1 MELSPLPV
9 EVFQACIVRAVRN
22 SEALILRLA
31 QRTEVL
37 LQQAVSSSDSTQDML
52 HFRAW
57 QAWTTHR
64 SRLLTRYPQALL
76 SVVGRYK
83 PAAGDEATA
92 LGELS
97 RQAPAVVEVIRKACE
112 LISADDG
119 VEKAQEHLKSR
130 FAQLLALDGA
140 QDLPNP
146 LHSSIYVLA
155 FVRSLNNPALEV
167 DVLARWLESMQE
179 HLCRLLVNEYDYL
192 ARFVYDR
199 GLLGPLSTDEDSA
212 ERVQAASDDAQE
224 RAMAQRREESW
235 RAPQRYGD
243 AMAQSR
249 AYARQISGYDT
260 MLTQLIGQL
269 SRDQRWIDGSQ
280 KVPDLSPDLL
290 ASLRMGVALLEEAQN
305 GSDDTSTESLTMS
318 ARSSEAGLS
327 DDRGA
332 KKAIES
338 ESSQQAA
345 EIVQQVLAEITNGT
359 NLLPEIQHLLRQL
372 EPVLQQLALND
383 HSFVHHSEHPAR
395 HWVEELV
402 GRSQRFPGEQ
412 SEEFIQF
419 IQVAE
424 VAVMQL
430 QTSLMPDAATFE
442 IVLEAMVKEWSRP
455 DIRTEVQSS
464 GRSRAL
470 LKPELPTGQAASPNV
485 QFIAKA
491 VRQLTNTAQAPA
503 DIIEFLNET
512 WVQVVVHAYGQ
523 QAEVAGAEGH
533 DESRQYRHDDAG
545 SYLSMIPGL
554 LWSVGPKAIQDTQRL
569 SLLAPRLQEKLV
581 QGLSRIGKTSEYVQQ
596 ITARLAGIY
605 QDTLDASLE
614 RIRQT
619 SAGLDLDLYL
629 DLSVPT
635 TEPAAQVD
643 ILLDLDEF
651 IGDEEAQQP
660 VLLHGA
666 EPQEFSAGANYDL
679 PAAIE
684 LAEEQEDFDVTQAV
698 TDDLG
703 RQMLEHAPEVQNQSE
718 ATQVAAEEPQSIA
731 DHDELFAD
739 ARLLHAVRADVQQAM
754 AVAGEEKST
763 EAGELSSPDQALAA
777 VSIDWPI
784 GTWLQLQN
792 EEQKILTQLTWVNPE
807 GKLFLFTSP
816 DGSTQS
822 MTRRTLDRLVA
833 QGRLKRVIFANPGH

>member
-37 LQQAVSSSDSTQDML
+37 LQQAVSGSDSAPDML

-76 SVVGRYK
+76 SVVGRYN
-83 PAAGDEATA
+83 PATGDEAA
-92 LGELS
+92 VLAELS
-97 RQAPAVVEVIRKACE
+97 RQAPAAVEVIQKTCE
-112 LISADDG
+112 LIATQDE
-119 VEKAQEHLKSR
+119 VEKAQERLKSR
-130 FAQLLALDGA
+130 FAQLLGLDAA
-140 QDLPNP
+140 QALPNP

-167 DVLARWLESMQE
+167 DVLARWLESMQG
-179 HLCRLLVNEYDYL
+179 HLSKLLASEYDYL

-199 GLLGPLSTDEDSA
+199 GLLGPLSTGAEAVERAQTDSED
-212 ERVQAASDDAQE
+212 VQE
-224 RAMAQRREESW
+224 RSMAQRREESW

-249 AYARQISGYDT
+249 AYARQISGYDA

-290 ASLRMGVALLEEAQN
+290 ASLRINALEEETQGGGHDAPA
-305 GSDDTSTESLTMS
+305 EPLTMS
-318 ARSSEAGLS
+318 AKPDEVDVICDGVAGTAL
-327 DDRGA
+327 
-332 KKAIES
+332 EP
-338 ESSQQAA
+338 EVPQQAA

-359 NLLPEIQHLLRQL
+359 SLLPEVRNLLRQL

-402 GRSQRFPGEQ
+402 GRSQRFLGEQ
-412 SEEFIQF
+412 SEEFTQF

-455 DIRTEVQSS
+455 GMGAEHQSS
-464 GRSRAL
+464 GRPQVL
-470 LKPELPTGQAASPNV
+470 PKPEPTAGQAASPNV

-491 VRQLTNTAQAPA
+491 VRQLTNTAQAPV

-523 QAEVAGAEGH
+523 QAEVAGTEVE
-533 DESRQYRHDDAG
+533 DESRKYQQDDAG

-605 QDTLDASLE
+605 QDTLDASLD

-629 DLSVPT
+629 DLGVPMM
-635 TEPAAQVD
+635 EPTAQVD

-651 IGDEEAQQP
+651 IGDDEPQQQP
-660 VLLHGA
+660 VSEHDA
-666 EPQEFSAGANYDL
+666 EPQKFSTDANYDVS
-679 PAAIE
+679 AATE
-684 LAEEQEDFDVTQAV
+684 LAEELEDFDVTQAV
-698 TDDLG
+698 ADEPA
-703 RQMLEHAPEVQNQSE
+703 RQAPEQAPDTKNE
-718 ATQVAAEEPQSIA
+718 PETDLNATEERQAVAG
-731 DHDELFAD
+731 HDELFAD

-754 AVAGEEKST
+754 AVAGEEKPT
-763 EAGELSSPDQALAA
+763 EAGVLASSDQALAA
-777 VSIDWPI
+777 ASIDWPI

-833 QGRLKRVIFANPGH
+833 QGRLKRVIFANPAH

>member
-1 MELSPLPV
+1 M
-9 EVFQACIVRAVRN
+9 
-22 SEALILRLA
+22 
-31 QRTEVL
+31 
-37 LQQAVSSSDSTQDML
+37 
-52 HFRAW
+52 
-57 QAWTTHR
+57 
-64 SRLLTRYPQALL
+64 
-76 SVVGRYK
+76 
-83 PAAGDEATA
+83 
-92 LGELS
+92 
-97 RQAPAVVEVIRKACE
+97 
-112 LISADDG
+112 
-119 VEKAQEHLKSR
+119 
-130 FAQLLALDGA
+130 
-140 QDLPNP
+140 
-146 LHSSIYVLA
+146 
-155 FVRSLNNPALEV
+155 
-167 DVLARWLESMQE
+167 
-179 HLCRLLVNEYDYL
+179 
-192 ARFVYDR
+192 
-199 GLLGPLSTDEDSA
+199 
-212 ERVQAASDDAQE
+212 
-224 RAMAQRREESW
+224 
-235 RAPQRYGD
+235 
-243 AMAQSR
+243 
-249 AYARQISGYDT
+249 
-260 MLTQLIGQL
+260 
-269 SRDQRWIDGSQ
+269 
-280 KVPDLSPDLL
+280 
-290 ASLRMGVALLEEAQN
+290 
-305 GSDDTSTESLTMS
+305 
-318 ARSSEAGLS
+318 
-327 DDRGA
+327 
-332 KKAIES
+332 
-338 ESSQQAA
+338 
-345 EIVQQVLAEITNGT
+345 QQVLAEITNGT

-402 GRSQRFPGEQ
+402 GRSQRFPVEQ

-470 LKPELPTGQAASPNV
+470 LKPELPAGQAASPNV

-635 TEPAAQVD
+635 TEPPAQVD

-651 IGDEEAQQP
+651 IGDEDAQQP

-703 RQMLEHAPEVQNQSE
+703 RQMLEHAPEVQNQPE
-718 ATQVAAEEPQSIA
+718 ATQVAAEEPQSVT